1 MATSRIRQTRTSP
14 AVSKPQSQATYSVS
28 LPVSDFF
35 SSLETNLTVGPV
47 TEWFVTRLAAPTE
60 SDTFFVERI
69 FVSHSVKQFG
79 GALHNIKGH
88 LALRGLKNQ
97 PFDLLWN
104 LSRFSLKT
112 SQYLLAGQG
121 LARKLTAKKACCPYR
136 IFNPTRQNRI
146 LDWPF
151 CPIAGASGQGSY
163 NIAILQVHFD

>member
-47 TEWFVTRLAAPTE
+47 TEWFVTRLAAPTG

-121 LARKLTAKKACCPYR
+121 LARKLTAKKACTAVAVYSDFR
-136 IFNPTRQNRI
+136 YSTRSRFSRSVKFNPPR
-146 LDWPF
+146 L
-151 CPIAGASGQGSY
+151 
-163 NIAILQVHFD
+163 L